1 MLPKQSGVSLIHLLV
16 IVLHFQRLSVSQE
29 QTHLHIPILGII
41 IPKMGSNVI
50 DAVRIQDALF
60 SGVQQRLLGI
70 IFGQPDRRFQGA
82 ELIRMINSGTGAV
95 HRQLTTLTA
104 SGLVNVTRIGNQK
117 HYQANPDSPVFEE
130 LCGLI
135 RKTVGLREPLQRSL
149 EPLQDQIEVAFV
161 YGSTARGTD
170 TAGSDIDLMLIGE
183 ELDYVSVYEAIQNAE
198 TILRR
203 KINPNLTTL
212 SEWRKKSTRKI
223 LLSLT

>member
-1 MLPKQSGVSLIHLLV
+1 ML
-16 IVLHFQRLSVSQE
+16 
-29 QTHLHIPILGII
+29 IPILGII
-41 IPKMGSNVI
+41 IPKMGSTI
-50 DAVRIQDALF
+50 TDGVRIQDALF

-149 EPLQDQIEVAFV
+149 EPLKDQIEVAFV
-161 YGSTARGTD
+161 YGSIARGTD
-170 TAGSDIDLMLIGE
+170 TARSDIDLMLFGE
-183 ELDYVSVYEAIQNAE
+183 RLDYASVYEAIQNAE
-198 TILRR
+198 TILER
-203 KINPNLTTL
+203 KISPNLTTL
-212 SEWRKKSTRKI
+212 SEWRKKLNEKNPFIANVNKQAKLFIYGSEDE
-223 LLSLT
+223 LA

>member
-1 MLPKQSGVSLIHLLV
+1 MP
-16 IVLHFQRLSVSQE
+16 
-29 QTHLHIPILGII
+29 IPILGII
-41 IPKMGSNVI
+41 IPKMGSNI
-50 DAVRIQDALF
+50 TDAVRIQDALF

-70 IFGQPDRRFQGA
+70 IFGQPDRRFQGG

-95 HRQLTTLTA
+95 HRQLTTLAA

-149 EPLQDQIEVAFV
+149 EPLKDQIEVAFV

-170 TAGSDIDLMLIGE
+170 TAKSDIDLMLLGE
-183 ELDYVSVYEAIQNAE
+183 RLDYVSVYEAIQNAE

-212 SEWRKKSTRKI
+212 SEWRKKLNEENPFIANVNKQAKLFIYGSKDE
-223 LLSLT
+223 LV